1 MKKVIML
8 LFVFSIS
15 LNLTAQKLINIDT
28 LNIDQPN
35 LDKLK
40 AVDMR
45 KAVNMRKAGMILT
58 FSGVGILIASNI
70 VGFTIANIQSD
81 DPYNYPWGG
90 GFIAGAYIL
99 IIGNSVGLATT
110 VVGTP
115 LWIIGGKRINKI
127 ALALKT
133 FNIVPENSLALGLGI
148 TIRF

>member
-1 MKKVIML
+1 MKKIIMI

-15 LNLTAQKLINIDT
+15 LDLTAQKRIYIDK
-28 LNIDQPN
+28 LNIDQPD
-35 LDKLK
+35 LGMHK
-40 AVDMR
+40 AV
-45 KAVNMRKAGMILT
+45 AMRKAGMILT

-70 VGFTIANIQSD
+70 VGFTIANIRSD
-81 DPYNYPWGG
+81 DPVNYPWGG

-115 LWIIGGKRINKI
+115 LWIIGGKRINKA
-127 ALALKT
+127 ALAFKT